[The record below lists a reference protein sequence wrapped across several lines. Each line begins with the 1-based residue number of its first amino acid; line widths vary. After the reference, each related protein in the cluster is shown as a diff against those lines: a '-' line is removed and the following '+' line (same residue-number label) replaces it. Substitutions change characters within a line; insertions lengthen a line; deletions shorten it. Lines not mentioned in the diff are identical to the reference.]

1 MIDLTGALFVLENEE
16 EVKKVSDISHCLGQY
31 QICRDTAT
39 NSALLYAAS
48 DAVFLDEHKLNQSE
62 SRLDLVRTEQL
73 SESVDCSEPA
83 VPTSHVA

>member
-48 DAVFLDEHKLNQSE
+48 DAVFLDE
-62 SRLDLVRTEQL
+62 V
-73 SESVDCSEPA
+73 
-83 VPTSHVA
+83 